1 MNPNNMMQMLM
12 NLQGSNGQINPQQI
26 MNMFGDNPMMKQAQ
40 QMISSGGNPKDI
52 INNIAKQKGIDMQQL
67 QQMANMFGIKL

>member
-26 MNMFGDNPMMKQAQ
+26 MNMFGDSPMMKQAQ